1 MTQDPW
7 TAPPTAPTTPASSA
21 DPARS
26 ILGDGWV
33 SPSAPPWRS
42 EDPTLTGR
50 PATGS
55 PFGSASPGAPPT
67 PPPAHPPAFAP
78 VPPPPAAGPP
88 SPPRTAGGGWRVA
101 TALLA
106 ATTVFAG
113 GFALRGVVDDDAV
126 TTSTTSANKGTTV
139 PVDLSSDEP
148 AAEVA
153 RVLGP
158 AVVQIER
165 GDGLGSGVIYD
176 ASGLILTNAHV
187 VGDARSV
194 DVRLADG
201 TLLEGRVLGGDEGRD
216 LAVVAV
222 DATGDLPVAE
232 LALGEELTVGQVAVA
247 VGSPFGLQQSVTM
260 GIVSATDRPVEGSEV
275 LIGMVQ
281 TDAPINPGNSGGA
294 LADRSGRVI
303 GVNASIYSE
312 DGENNGIGFAIPID
326 VAVETARRIVEGES
340 LDVARIG
347 VESDTAGP
355 SDGSPGALV
364 GKVRSGGAA
373 DDAGISEGDIIVGVE
388 DQAVISFEDLAVKIG
403 AHFPGD
409 TISVEVKTDGK
420 VRTVEVTL
428 GTD

>member
-1 MTQDPW
+1 
-7 TAPPTAPTTPASSA
+7 
-21 DPARS
+21 
-26 ILGDGWV
+26 
-33 SPSAPPWRS
+33 
-42 EDPTLTGR
+42 
-50 PATGS
+50 
-55 PFGSASPGAPPT
+55 
-67 PPPAHPPAFAP
+67 
-78 VPPPPAAGPP
+78 
-88 SPPRTAGGGWRVA
+88 
-101 TALLA
+101 
-106 ATTVFAG
+106 VFAG

-201 TLLEGRVLGGDEGRD
+201 TLLEGRVLGADEGRD

-326 VAVETARRIVEGES
+326 IAVETARRIVEGES
-340 LDVARIG
+340 LAVARIG
-347 VESDTAGP
+347 VESDTEGP

-364 GKVRSGGAA
+364 GMVRWGGAA
-373 DDAGISEGDIIVGVE
+373 DDAGISKGDVIVGVE
-388 DQAVISFEDLAVKIG
+388 DRPVISFEDLAVKIG

-409 TISVEVKTDGK
+409 TISVEVKSDGK

>member
-1 MTQDPW
+1 M
-7 TAPPTAPTTPASSA
+7 
-21 DPARS
+21 
-26 ILGDGWV
+26 
-33 SPSAPPWRS
+33 
-42 EDPTLTGR
+42 
-50 PATGS
+50 
-55 PFGSASPGAPPT
+55 
-67 PPPAHPPAFAP
+67 
-78 VPPPPAAGPP
+78 
-88 SPPRTAGGGWRVA
+88 
-101 TALLA
+101 
-106 ATTVFAG
+106 
-113 GFALRGVVDDDAV
+113 
-126 TTSTTSANKGTTV
+126 
-139 PVDLSSDEP
+139 
-148 AAEVA
+148 
-153 RVLGP
+153 
-158 AVVQIER
+158 
-165 GDGLGSGVIYD
+165 
-176 ASGLILTNAHV
+176 
-187 VGDARSV
+187 
-194 DVRLADG
+194 
-201 TLLEGRVLGGDEGRD
+201 
-216 LAVVAV
+216 
-222 DATGDLPVAE
+222 
-232 LALGEELTVGQVAVA
+232 A
-247 VGSPFGLQQSVTM
+247 VGSPFGLQQSVTL

-303 GVNASIYSE
+303 GVNASIYRE